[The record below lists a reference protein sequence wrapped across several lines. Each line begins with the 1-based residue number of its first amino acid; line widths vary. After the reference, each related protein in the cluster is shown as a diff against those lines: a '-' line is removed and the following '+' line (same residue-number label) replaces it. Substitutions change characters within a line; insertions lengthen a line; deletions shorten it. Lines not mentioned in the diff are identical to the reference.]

1 MRPSTIIVHAPQV
14 PRSQTRLLPVRSAR
28 LRIASSSVTRGS
40 ILSSTRLPLT
50 ISVTGTSPGPTTRG
64 PVCASTSAAPADVT
78 AVARLVTPALFKK
91 SLRLTVM
98 G

>member
-1 MRPSTIIVHAPQV
+1 MRPSTIIVQAPQL

-40 ILSSTRLPLT
+40 ISSSIRLPLT
-50 ISVTGTSPGPTTRG
+50 IRVTGTSPGPDDRG
-64 PVCASTSAAPADVT
+64 PDCASATVAVVT